1 MCFECFGA
9 KPLEMATN
17 SHNQNGASLHN
28 RERLGATDE
37 QNPTTFA
44 DETKDARRA
53 CSLVCASMW
62 LRRHKVLRALLLF
75 AFALTCLSLAGH
87 VEPVLGNTDGV
98 TSIFR
103 PLSQPA
109 QEIKET
115 SLLVLAICGSIFVVV
130 AGLLVYAIV
139 RFRHRAG
146 DELSEPPQVYGSN
159 QIEIAWTILPLLIVF
174 VLILV
179 TSRTIADIQNRK
191 PPPTAVKATVIG
203 HQWWWEIRYPELGIV
218 TANEL
223 HVPASDGRGS
233 RPTFLKLQSADVA
246 HSFWVPLLAGKTD
259 LIPNRENLMWIEPT
273 KPGTYRGNCAEYCGT
288 QHARMLIRVVVQPPD
303 EFERWAREQQQLA
316 ATDTSATAGRTVF
329 FANSCVNCHTI
340 GGTSAQGKFGPD
352 LTHLMSRETLAA
364 GAASNTPDNLR
375 LWVRDPQKIKV
386 GCLMPNMQLTN
397 EEVNQVVAYLQTLE

>member
-1 MCFECFGA
+1 M
-9 KPLEMATN
+9 KKTN
-17 SHNQNGASLHN
+17 SHNQNCSSLHYK
-28 RERLGATDE
+28 EEVGARDE
-37 QNPTTFA
+37 QNSRTFA
-44 DETKDARRA
+44 YETKDGSRA
-53 CSLVCASMW
+53 PSLVCPSMR
-62 LRRHKVLRALLLF
+62 LRLYRHHKILRALLLF
-75 AFALTCLSLAGH
+75 AFALTCVVLAGH

-103 PLSQPA
+103 PLAQPA

-115 SLLVLAICGSIFVVV
+115 SFLVLAICAVIFVVV

-159 QIEIAWTILPLLIVF
+159 QIELAWTVLPILIVF

-191 PPPTAVKATVIG
+191 PPPTAVQATVIG
-203 HQWWWEIRYPELGIV
+203 HQWWWEIRYPELGIA

-246 HSFWVPLLAGKTD
+246 HSFWVPQLSGKTD

-273 KPGTYRGNCAEYCGT
+273 KPGTYPGNCAEYCGT
-288 QHARMLIRVVVQPPD
+288 QHARMLIRVVVHPPD
-303 EFERWAREQQQLA
+303 EFARWVKEQQQPA
-316 ATDTSATAGRTVF
+316 ATETSAAAGRKVF

-364 GAASNTPDNLR
+364 GAALNTADSLR
-375 LWVRDPQKIKV
+375 LWVRDPQKLKV
-386 GCLMPNMQLTN
+386 GCLMPNMQLTD
-397 EEVNQVVAYLQTLE
+397 EEVDQVVAYLQTLK

>member
-1 MCFECFGA
+1 VSKIKNFCGRDERR
-9 KPLEMATN
+9 
-17 SHNQNGASLHN
+17 SHA
-28 RERLGATDE
+28 
-37 QNPTTFA
+37 PY
-44 DETKDARRA
+44 
-53 CSLVCASMW
+53 LVCPSMRLCHHKM
-62 LRRHKVLRALLLF
+62 LRTLLLF
-75 AFALTCLSLAGH
+75 ALALICVVFAGH

-109 QEIKET
+109 QQIKDL
-115 SLLVLAICGSIFVVV
+115 SILVLAICGTIFVVV
-130 AGLLVYAIV
+130 AGLLTYAIV

-146 DELSEPPQVYGSN
+146 DEATEPPQVYGSN
-159 QIEIAWTILPLLIVF
+159 QIELAWTILPLLIVF

-191 PPPTAVKATVIG
+191 PPPTAIPATVIG

-246 HSFWVPLLAGKTD
+246 HSFWVPQLSGKTD

-273 KPGTYRGNCAEYCGT
+273 KPGTYPGNCAEYCGT
-288 QHARMLIRVVVQPPD
+288 QHARMLIRVIVDAPD
-303 EFERWAREQQQLA
+303 EFARWVNEQQQPA
-316 ATDTSATAGRTVF
+316 AAETTAPEGRKVF

-340 GGTSAQGKFGPD
+340 RGTSAQGKFGPD
-352 LTHLMSRETLAA
+352 LTHLMSRETLAS
-364 GAASNTPDNLR
+364 GAALNSADGLR

-386 GCLMPNMQLTN
+386 GCLMPNMQLTDN
-397 EEVNQVVAYLQTLE
+397 EVNQVVAYLQTLK